1 MMILPIAK
9 AAAGAVT
16 ATLALSS
23 GRNMLQTFQIS
34 RAHQETTDT
43 KAPWVPPSLHRQSD
57 PDPVTDPTSTTV
69 TAKSVVSDLEE
80 LSRKEL
86 VELFLSCQPP
96 ANAAEIEGEWN
107 GVLLENNGFVLVG
120 SNYTFVGA
128 CLLSIVLICRH
139 THAHSTTFYLIYL
152 DIGIKYFDQ

>member
-9 AAAGAVT
+9 VAAGAVT

-43 KAPWVPPSLHRQSD
+43 KAPWVPPSLHLHLSD
-57 PDPVTDPTSTTV
+57 PDSTSTTV
-69 TAKSVVSDLEE
+69 KANSVVSDLEK
-80 LSRKEL
+80 LGRKEL

-128 CLLSIVLICRH
+128 CESYMFVALLMLTRPHSIYVFRH
-139 THAHSTTFYLIYL
+139 RHQIF
-152 DIGIKYFDQ
+152 